1 MLAAAAVVAIF
12 ALPMQNGMLNLYG
25 KVITNPNADD
35 SLGVV
40 TTANMDTQVVH
51 DVTSEVHE
59 HQDPNV
65 PHVVDI
71 DQILKAHGIS
81 REAVQASYDAIQ
93 VHRRKPAHFD
103 EFQQNNVAVGGV
115 YEGMRYG
122 QADPYA
128 SKVVRDL
135 VAAQH
140 VDPVVADLVAAQ
152 SEAQAKLVTAEQ
164 FLHEAESKAQSMSKA
179 ESKAWS
185 KAEK

>member
-1 MLAAAAVVAIF
+1 MLAAVAAMALAIF
-12 ALPMQNGMLNLYG
+12 ALPMQNGMLSLHG

-35 SLGVV
+35 SLDEV
-40 TTANMDTQVVH
+40 TAANMDTQGH

-128 SKVVRDL
+128 AKVVRDL

-140 VDPVVADLVAAQ
+140 VDPVITDLVAAQ
-152 SEAQAKLVTAEQ
+152 SEAQSKLVIAEQ
-164 FLHEAESKAQSMSKA
+164 FLHKAQSKAQSMSKA
-179 ESKAWS
+179 ESKA
-185 KAEK
+185 E